1 MVLMD
6 PTTANLFSNF
16 ILRLVRAS
24 IEGDNQDMDTDT
36 IEWAGRMI
44 NLGANAH
51 RIHVTRQYKAPK
63 LERALREEFWSTMA
77 GFVVDEQADV
87 AGTVDLNRDMEDAE
101 IRIVEDLCK
110 RSEVARK
117 VFLQYTLERALI
129 PDIPSLTRCLPRIL
143 NTLPPAVN
151 PDENVDG
158 DQVLHSFTYHS
169 FLHSFLAVLARSH
182 LPRLINTPRFQKVVL
197 HDFLFPLL
205 ERWDESAHE
214 IVARFWSEFF
224 DVRVIGGQVGGIQ
237 HAGIGEGVRIV
248 AEWADKAFELGKKD
262 DDRVRVRHLLKNP
275 CYARFS
281 VCELASDLK
290 PVSIPTQRNTKIYTL
305 YHLYE
310 TLIKRSCNSYLPKK
324 GPEKPEDEDLE
335 RNRQPYAIS
344 PPAIMEFLAQGIPG
358 QYGIVLGSGLQN
370 PPLGDDAM
378 EEEMGEQEDVVMT
391 S

>member
-262 DDRVRVRHLLKNP
+262 DDR
-275 CYARFS
+275 
-281 VCELASDLK
+281 
-290 PVSIPTQRNTKIYTL
+290 IYTL